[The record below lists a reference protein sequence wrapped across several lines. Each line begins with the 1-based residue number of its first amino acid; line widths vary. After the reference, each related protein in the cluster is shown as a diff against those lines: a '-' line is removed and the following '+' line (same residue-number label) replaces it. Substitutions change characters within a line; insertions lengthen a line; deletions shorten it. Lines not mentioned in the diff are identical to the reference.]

1 MKTDPI
7 DPTGPNTTNTTN
19 SRPLRSRARRPSFFT
34 SLTMRAAVMVV
45 LLFAAFTGIAVVVVD
60 RAEAAVVDVE
70 RPRLQ
75 AATAQF
81 ADAVSYGVLARS
93 AALLE
98 APLLAFRQNAD
109 LREVVVK
116 DDQGTVLIEQ
126 RVTHDATDATDG
138 AAALPDVVIEAPV
151 VTRGSAP
158 GDDGD
163 LAAFGIAAGAEQRVG
178 SVRVAYALS
187 GVREVQ
193 HRLRMAIFASVA
205 GIGLVALLGAFA
217 LASGV
222 VRRLKEIAGAARRVS
237 SGELDVSVT
246 VDGDDNDGGVGGG
259 FSGDDELAQLGRDF
273 NAMTASLV
281 VQQRRLHEQGQ
292 ALAERESLAALG
304 RATAVIAHELR
315 NPLGIVLAAAG
326 IVKNDAKPMAAR
338 AEAAALI
345 EDEVR
350 RLERTLA
357 DLLAYARPRPAVCVA
372 TDVTT
377 TVRQVVARATRPGG
391 PAEHAEV
398 NVVVDAVGAADA
410 TAAAAAADADR
421 VTALVDDGF
430 MHQILWNLLQ
440 NAVQAKAT
448 RVTITV
454 GRGAGAVTLTVIDN
468 GQGVPPEAR
477 DQLFQPFAT
486 TKQRG
491 TGLGLSAS
499 RRMAQDMGGDLRF
512 VAIDDVVSTAAV
524 GTATGGT
531 AADDDR
537 GARFVLTLRPG
548 EP

>member
-1 MKTDPI
+1 MTA
-7 DPTGPNTTNTTN
+7 TPNTTPHT
-19 SRPLRSRARRPSFFT
+19 PPARRRPFFT

-109 LREVVVK
+109 LREVVVT

-126 RVTHDATDATDG
+126 RVTPDG
-138 AAALPDVVIEAPV
+138 THGAGALPDVVIEAPV
-151 VTRGSAP
+151 VTRASAP

-178 SVRVAYALS
+178 SVRVSYALS

-193 HRLRMAIFASVA
+193 HRLRVAIFASVA
-205 GIGLVALLGAFA
+205 GIGLFALLGAFA

-222 VRRLKEIAGAARRVS
+222 VRRLKEIAAAARRVS
-237 SGELDVSVT
+237 SGELAVSVT
-246 VDGDDNDGGVGGG
+246 VDGDDNDGGLGGGLGGG

-326 IVKNDAKPMAAR
+326 IVKNEAKPMAAR
-338 AEAAALI
+338 AEAAGLI

-357 DLLAYARPRPAVCVA
+357 DLLAYARPRAAVCVA

-391 PAEHAEV
+391 PAEHTE
-398 NVVVDAVGAADA
+398 VVVVSDAADG
-410 TAAAAAADADR
+410 

-430 MHQILWNLLQ
+430 VHQIVWNLVQ
-440 NAVQAKAT
+440 NAAQAQAT
-448 RVTITV
+448 K
-454 GRGAGAVTLTVIDN
+454 VTLTIGRSAGLVTISVVDN
-468 GQGVPPEAR
+468 GPGVPPAAR
-477 DQLFQPFAT
+477 DQLFQPFST
-486 TKQRG
+486 TRQRG

-512 VAIDDVVSTAAV
+512 LAIDDN
-524 GTATGGT
+524 AT
-531 AADDDR
+531 DDGLDH

>member
-1 MKTDPI
+1 M
-7 DPTGPNTTNTTN
+7 TTTPHTTP
-19 SRPLRSRARRPSFFT
+19 SITPARRRSFFT

-45 LLFAAFTGIAVVVVD
+45 LLFAAFTGIAIVVVD

-109 LREVVVK
+109 LREVVVT

-126 RVTHDATDATDG
+126 RVTPDGTDATDG
-138 AAALPDVVIEAPV
+138 AGALPDVVIEAPV

-178 SVRVAYALS
+178 SVRVSYALS

-222 VRRLKEIAGAARRVS
+222 VRRLKEIAAAARRVS
-237 SGELDVSVT
+237 RGELDVSVT
-246 VDGDDNDGGVGGG
+246 VDGDDNDGGLGGG

-326 IVKNDAKPMAAR
+326 IVKNEAKPMAAR
-338 AEAAALI
+338 AEAAGLI

-350 RLERTLA
+350 RLEATLA
-357 DLLAYARPRPAVCVA
+357 DLLAYARPRAAVCVA
-372 TDVTT
+372 TDVTG

-391 PAEHAEV
+391 PAEHTE
-398 NVVVDAVGAADA
+398 VVVVAAE
-410 TAAAAAADADR
+410 ADH
-421 VTALVDDGF
+421 VSALVDDGF
-430 MHQILWNLLQ
+430 VHQIVWNLVQ
-440 NAVQAKAT
+440 NAAQAQAT
-448 RVTITV
+448 RVTLTV
-454 GRGAGAVTLTVIDN
+454 GRSAGLVTITVVDN
-468 GQGVPPEAR
+468 GPGVPPAAR
-477 DQLFQPFAT
+477 DQLFQPFST
-486 TKQRG
+486 TRQRG

-512 VAIDDVVSTAAV
+512 L
-524 GTATGGT
+524 
-531 AADDDR
+531 ADDDNANDAVGVDH